1 MLEPEVIHPNI
12 VNCRPLVTGNLT
24 VPVFSFINTELHAAG
39 FGLLAG
45 GYSVGYKH
53 FTHRFQS
60 PGTKSTVQEDVV
72 PLTIFG
78 HSPHASQVT
87 YLFEAAKEGV
97 LVMDKS
103 SRDKRID
110 ITIFFIEIVY
120 IKSYNESMK
129 RFALLCIIFLTFFIV
144 VSPLRADQLDDIS
157 KQLDDLKKTFN
168 ELSSAN
174 QTNENQLQ
182 NLQKQLDG
190 IKSKV
195 FILEGQIE
203 TKQAQVVE
211 GEKAFTTQQ
220 KLLNQRA
227 KSYYKNMGKNSFS
240 MVNLLLSDN
249 ISQSLQNYFYQKT
262 LVDEDRKAIIR
273 IAIFIKQVEDKKKQL
288 ETERQQLAAVKADVD
303 KQSTFLA
310 GEVAKSKKYLGE
322 LQSKIASLTA
332 QQQSIIAQ
340 KLSGLHIPTS
350 ANTSGRCDSDLTNG
364 RDPGFSPKFAFFTY
378 GVPNRVGMNQ
388 YGAKGR
394 ADKGDGYESIL
405 RAYYNFDSFKDFE
418 ANINVNDGNGINQGN
433 IIWSGNLEDYVK
445 RVYEVSS
452 SWHNEALKAQVIAAR
467 SYVLAATSNGRD
479 SICAN
484 EFCQAFQV
492 NEKNDSGGRWLQAVT
507 DTSKK
512 AMVKGD
518 SPIKAWF
525 SSTHGGYIYSSAEIG
540 WSDTGW
546 TRHGSD
552 FEGSVNS
559 FDDLNNKAFDG
570 PSHGNSP
577 WFYCDWGS
585 RGDSKTAWI
594 RPQELADII
603 NVILLVRKNS
613 SNACFVYQPDQSPPA
628 PDPNKGC
635 PQTGNWSPEK
645 VRQELGSGAFT
656 TVDSVSVSADF
667 GYGQSTN
674 VSGNGDAGNFNISA
688 TEFKNF
694 FNVRA
699 PANIQIV
706 GPLFNV
712 EKR

>member
-1 MLEPEVIHPNI
+1 
-12 VNCRPLVTGNLT
+12 
-24 VPVFSFINTELHAAG
+24 
-39 FGLLAG
+39 
-45 GYSVGYKH
+45 
-53 FTHRFQS
+53 
-60 PGTKSTVQEDVV
+60 
-72 PLTIFG
+72 
-78 HSPHASQVT
+78 
-87 YLFEAAKEGV
+87 
-97 LVMDKS
+97 
-103 SRDKRID
+103 
-110 ITIFFIEIVY
+110 
-120 IKSYNESMK
+120 MK
-129 RFALLCIIFLTFFIV
+129 RFALLCIIFFTFFIV

-332 QQQSIIAQ
+332 QQQSILAQ
-340 KLSGLHIPTS
+340 KLAGLNITRS
-350 ANTSGRCDSDLTNG
+350 ANSAGRCDSDLTNG
-364 RDPGFSPKFAFFTY
+364 RDPGFSPKFAFFTF
-378 GVPNRVGMNQ
+378 GTPNRIGLNQ
-388 YGAKGR
+388 YGAKFR
-394 ADKGDGYESIL
+394 ASFQGHEDIL
-405 RAYYNFDSFKDFE
+405 RSYYNNINFE
-418 ANINVNDGNGINQGN
+418 TRDNININVQGHG
-433 IIWSGNLEDYVK
+433 SMPLETYLLGVC
-445 RVYEVSS
+445 EIPE
-452 SWHNEALKAQVIAAR
+452 SWPMEALKAQVIAAR
-467 SYVLAATSNGRD
+467 SYALAYTNNG
-479 SICAN
+479 AN
-484 EFCQAFQV
+484 EICTTESCQV
-492 NEKNDSGGRWLQAVT
+492 YCGEKTGQWRTAVQETSGKVMTQGGT
-507 DTSKK
+507 
-512 AMVKGD
+512 
-518 SPIKAWF
+518 PIKAWF
-525 SSTHGGYIYSSAEIG
+525 SSTHGGYIFSSGEIG
-540 WSDTGW
+540 WSNTDW
-546 TRHGSD
+546 TKHAND
-552 FEGSVNS
+552 FEGSVGS
-559 FDDLNNKAFDG
+559 FDELKNKAYDRD
-570 PSHGNSP
+570 SP

-585 RGDSKTAWI
+585 RGDSKTAWM
-594 RPQELADII
+594 RPEEVADIV
-603 NVILLVRKNS
+603 NVILLARKDSGTRNHL
-613 SNACFVYQPDQSPPA
+613 YQPDQPNPA
-628 PDPNKGC
+628 GTDTWDANR
-635 PQTGNWSPEK
+635 
-645 VRQELGSGAFT
+645 VRQELGGNAYT
-656 TVDSVSVSADF
+656 TIDNVTVSADF
-667 GYGQSTN
+667 GSGRSTSVS
-674 VSGNGDAGNFNISA
+674 VSGSGKSDSFSMN
-688 TEFKNF
+688 EFKDF
-694 FNVRA
+694 FNLRA